1 MRKDT
6 YTRRRATAAVR
17 RATRRGNAT
26 LASEL
31 AAIVATRYRA
41 DAR

>member
-1 MRKDT
+1 MTRDT
-6 YTRRRATAAVR
+6 YTRRRATAAVL

-31 AAIVATRYRA
+31 SAIVATRYR
-41 DAR
+41 DTR